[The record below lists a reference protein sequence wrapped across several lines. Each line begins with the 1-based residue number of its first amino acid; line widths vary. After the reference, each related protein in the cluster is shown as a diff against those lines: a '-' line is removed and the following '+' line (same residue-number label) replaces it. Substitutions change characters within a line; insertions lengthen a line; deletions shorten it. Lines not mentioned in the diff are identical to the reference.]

1 MKVRVMFTGLIQ
13 CMGRIKKINKT
24 AQDCRIHIQPLN
36 SIQDLLPGESIAVN
50 GVCLTIEAAANDH
63 FLVYAS
69 AETLSKTNLLSLNHG
84 DYVNLERALA
94 VGDRL
99 GGHIISGHVDCLA
112 KIQDFVQ
119 TGDSYTYRV
128 LFDTQW
134 SKYIV
139 PKGSIALDGISLTVN
154 DCGKGFLEVNIIP
167 FTRKETTIFYWQRGT
182 LVNMETDIIGK
193 YVQKMLSP
201 WQNLPEAQNRPITLD
216 FLREHGF

>member
-1 MKVRVMFTGLIQ
+1 MFTGLIQ
-13 CMGRIKKINKT
+13 GMGRIKKINKT
-24 AQDCRIHIQPLN
+24 ARDCRIYIQPLN
-36 SIQDLLPGESIAVN
+36 SIQDLLSGESIAVN
-50 GVCLTIEAAANDH
+50 GVCLTIEAAANDY
-63 FLVYAS
+63 FSVYAS

-99 GGHIISGHVDCLA
+99 GGHILSGHVDCLA

-119 TGDSYTYRV
+119 TGDSCIYRV
-128 LFDTQW
+128 LFDKQW

-139 PKGSIALDGISLTVN
+139 SKGSIALDGISLTVN
-154 DCGKGFLEVNIIP
+154 DCGEGFLEVNIIP
-167 FTRKETTIFYWQRGT
+167 FTRKETTIFFWQRGT

-193 YVQKMLSP
+193 YVQKMLFP
-201 WQNLPEAQNRPITLD
+201 WQNLSETQKRPITIN